1 MKVGVLKS
9 KIHGAVITDCILD
22 YEGSITIDSEILKKA
37 KLHPYEVVDI
47 YNITN
52 GERFSTYVIP
62 GEPESGEI
70 CLNGAAARKVQKGDK
85 VIIVTYCELDEEEI
99 KDFSPTVVLVD
110 EENRP
115 VKISKVSGGC
125 IA

>member
-52 GERFSTYVIP
+52 GERFTTYIIP
-62 GEPESGEI
+62 GEPGSKEVS
-70 CLNGAAARKVQKGDK
+70 LNGAAARKAYPGDR
-85 VIIVTYCELDEEEI
+85 VIIVSYCWVDEDAVRNHKPVVVILDEENEI
-99 KDFSPTVVLVD
+99 VSV
-110 EENRP
+110 EERTI
-115 VKISKVSGGC
+115 KW
-125 IA
+125 